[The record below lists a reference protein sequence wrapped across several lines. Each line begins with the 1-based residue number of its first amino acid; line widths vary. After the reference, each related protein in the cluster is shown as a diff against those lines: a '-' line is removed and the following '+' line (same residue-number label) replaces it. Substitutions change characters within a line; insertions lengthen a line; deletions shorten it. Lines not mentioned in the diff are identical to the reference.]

1 MELILKKHGKDKSY
15 PGADFDRRWRE
26 LVFPQDYRN
35 PEPRR
40 KYNLV
45 VIGAGPAGL
54 VASIAAAGLGAR
66 VALVER
72 QAMGGDCL
80 NAGCVPSKSLLDF
93 TRRNPEAGFD
103 EAFAWLRRVRQEIAA
118 HDSVERYR
126 RKGVD
131 VFLGSARFVD
141 RRGIQ
146 VREQRLAGRRF
157 VIATGARAELP
168 PIPGLQDCDPLTN
181 ETVFDLAAPPG
192 RLAILGAGPLGC
204 ESAQAMARLGIDVQL
219 FERRD
224 RVLPGAPERASELV
238 AKALQSDGV
247 TLHLGSAVSRITGGA
262 GRPAVYGSGA
272 PVRVDRVLVAAGR
285 RTNVEGLNLDAAG
298 VELREGRIAVDARL
312 RTTNKRI
319 FAAGDV
325 CSRLAFT
332 HNADAQARIVVQN
345 ALFAPAARTRGLVV
359 PQCTY
364 TDPEVAAVGKTQ
376 EELREEGVAC
386 DIYGLDFAELDR
398 AKTAGDSSGFV
409 RLLAA
414 RGSGA
419 ILGATIVGHD
429 AGEQIAPLCLAMSNG
444 LGLGALGKAVLP
456 YPTRAEYLRRLA
468 DQYNRTRLTPR
479 AAGLLKSWFRYAAR

>member
-1 MELILKKHGKDKSY
+1 MALKKDGNDKSY
-15 PGADFDRRWRE
+15 PGAEFDRRWRE
-26 LVFPQDYRN
+26 LVFPPEYRN

-80 NAGCVPSKSLLDF
+80 NVGCVPSKSLLDF
-93 TRRNPEAGFD
+93 TRRNPNGGFD
-103 EAFAWLRRVRQEIAA
+103 EAFAWLRQIRQEIAG
-118 HDSVERYR
+118 HDSVARYT

-131 VFLGSARFVD
+131 VFLGPARFVD
-141 RRGIQ
+141 RRIIQ

-157 VIATGARAELP
+157 LIATGARADLP

-181 ETVFDLAAPPG
+181 DTAFDLAERPG

-204 ESAQAMARLGIDVQL
+204 ELAQAMARLGIDVQL
-219 FERRD
+219 FEARD
-224 RVLPGAPERASELV
+224 RVLPGAPARVGALV

-247 TLHLGSAVSRITGGA
+247 TLHLGSRVSRIAGGA
-262 GRPAVYGSGA
+262 GKPTICGSHA

-285 RTNVEGLNLDAAG
+285 RANVEGLNLEAAG
-298 VELREGRIAVDARL
+298 VELRDGRIAVDARL

-345 ALFAPAARTRGLVV
+345 ALFAPTARIRGLLV

-364 TDPEVAAVGKTQ
+364 TDPEVAAVGKTE
-376 EELREEGVAC
+376 EELKEEGVTW
-386 DIYGLDFAELDR
+386 DSYGLDFAELDR
-398 AKTAGDSSGFV
+398 GRTAGDSEGFV
-409 RLLAA
+409 HLLAA
-414 RGSGA
+414 KGSGA

-468 DQYNRTRLTPR
+468 DQYSRTRLTSR
-479 AAGLLKSWFRYAAR
+479 VRRFMQAWFRLAAG